1 MMTINQ
7 TIREALK
14 LVPEITD
21 FFYADPDQVMSN
33 VAVGATPLFRLMRT
47 NDTIGA
53 SQVANN
59 YSQEEYFM
67 LSQVMGDTPEGD
79 DEEEAENRLIV
90 LMLKT
95 LAAFH
100 ETGLG
105 CDIIATVT
113 WARRTTPSYA
123 LGLLFRITIKD
134 TFTFVGDCVTQR
146 YAPDPLPDQ
155 PC

>member
-1 MMTINQ
+1 MTINE
-7 TIREALK
+7 TIREALT

-53 SQVANN
+53 TQYTNN
-59 YSQEEYFM
+59 YAQEEYFM

-79 DEEEAENRLIV
+79 DEEAAENRLIT
-90 LMLKT
+90 LMCKT
-95 LAAFH
+95 FAALH
-100 ETGLG
+100 KVGLTFEPVST
-105 CDIIATVT
+105 IT

-146 YAPDPLPDQ
+146 YAPDPLPDEQ
-155 PC
+155 C

>member
-1 MMTINQ
+1 MTINQ
-7 TIREALK
+7 TIREALT

-79 DEEEAENRLIV
+79 DEEAAENRLIV

-100 ETGLG
+100 KTGLG

-146 YAPDPLPDQ
+146 YAPNPLPDEQ
-155 PC
+155 C

>member
-79 DEEEAENRLIV
+79 DEEAAENRLIT
-90 LMLKT
+90 LMCKT
-95 LAAFH
+95 FAAFH
-100 ETGLG
+100 KVGL
-105 CDIIATVT
+105 TFEPVSTLT

>member
-1 MMTINQ
+1 MTVNQ
-7 TIREALK
+7 TIREAIK

-33 VAVGATPLFRLMRT
+33 VAVGATPLFRLMRQ

-53 SQVANN
+53 SQVATN

-79 DEEEAENRLIV
+79 DEEAAENRLIG
-90 LMLKT
+90 LMLQT
-95 LAAFH
+95 IAAFH
-100 ETGLG
+100 KVGL
-105 CDIIATVT
+105 DSDVIATVT

-123 LGLLFRITIKD
+123 LGLLFRLTIKD

-146 YAPDPLPDQ
+146 YAPNPLPDEQ
-155 PC
+155 C